1 MRVVV
6 TGATG
11 NIGTA
16 LLSRLAD
23 EPAVEAVV
31 GVARRRPGWRPDKVQ
46 WIQADVARDD
56 LAPLFRGA
64 SAVVHL
70 AWLIQPSHRPLVT
83 WGANVHGTENVLQ
96 AVHAAGVPG
105 FVYSSSVGAYSPG
118 PKDRPVDESWPTDG
132 WPTAAYC
139 REKAYVER
147 LLDRFERERP
157 GHRVVRIRPAFV
169 FQRHS
174 ASQQRRLFAGPAVP
188 GRLATPRAIPVVPDF
203 PGLRLQV
210 VHAAD
215 VAEAFRLA
223 LVRQVSGAFNVAAD
237 PPVDAHVLAE
247 HLGAHVVPVPRQLV
261 RAGLA
266 TAWGLHVTPS
276 SPYLFDAA
284 VRLPVMD
291 TGRARREL
299 GWTPAHTALDAVDE
313 FLAGLRENAGFDTPP
328 LRSDAGGP
336 LRYKEILTGVGV
348 HP

>member
-16 LLSRLAD
+16 LLSRLAS

-46 WIQADVARDD
+46 WIQADVAHDD
-56 LAPLFRGA
+56 LTPLFRGA
-64 SAVVHL
+64 DAVVHL
-70 AWLIQPSHRPLVT
+70 AWLIQPSHRPVLT
-83 WGANVHGTENVLQ
+83 WNANVGGAANVLR
-96 AVHAAGVPG
+96 AVRAADVPVL
-105 FVYSSSVGAYSPG
+105 VYSSSVGAYSPG

-147 LLDRFERERP
+147 LLDDFERERP
-157 GHRVVRIRPAFV
+157 GARVVRIRPAFV
-169 FQRHS
+169 FQRHA

-188 GRLATPRAIPVVPDF
+188 GRLATPSAIPVIPDF

-215 VAEAFRLA
+215 VADAFGLA
-223 LVRQVSGAFNVAAD
+223 LRHEVGGAFNIAAD
-237 PPVDAHVLAE
+237 PPIDAHVLAA
-247 HLGAHVVPVPRQLV
+247 HLGAHVVPVPRPLV

-284 VRLPVMD
+284 MRLPVMD

-299 GWTPAHTALDAVDE
+299 AWTPTHTAMDAVDE
-313 FLAGLRENAGFDTPP
+313 LLDGLRTNAGFDTPP
-328 LRSDAGGP
+328 LRADAGGP
-336 LRYKEILTGVGV
+336 LRYKEILTGVGGS
-348 HP
+348 P